1 MMTNNFNTQ
10 LPLNKSQG
18 ASSERRAFETQLL
31 TLLPALRAYA
41 LSLTRNN
48 SNAEDLVQDTLMR
61 ALRAYDRFEP
71 GSNMKSW
78 TFMIL
83 HNRFL
88 SGLRGKKV
96 EALDEIMAR
105 TLSLSP
111 NQQDFLDLKD
121 VLGALDTLVPEHR
134 EAIKLVRVAGFSY
147 EEAAEIMS
155 CKLGTIKSRINRAEV
170 ALRSALGPEF
180 CGQYGGSRAQGT
192 PYAIHAS
199 A

>member
-1 MMTNNFNTQ
+1 MMTSDFTT
-10 LPLNKSQG
+10 PHFSNKSQTT
-18 ASSERRAFETQLL
+18 SLERRAFETQLL
-31 TLLPALRAYA
+31 DLLPALRAFA

-48 SNAEDLVQDTLMR
+48 CNAEDLVQDTLMR

-88 SGLRGKKV
+88 SGLREKKV
-96 EALDEIMAR
+96 EALDEIMER

-111 NQQDFLDLKD
+111 NQQDSLELKD

-134 EAIKLVRVAGFSY
+134 DAIRLVRVAGFSY

-155 CKLGTIKSRINRAEV
+155 CKLGTIKSRVSRADA
-170 ALRSALGPEF
+170 ALRGALGPEF
-180 CGQYGGSRAQGT
+180 CGQYGGPRVQGT
-192 PYAIHAS
+192 LNVVHAS

>member
-1 MMTNNFNTQ
+1 MTSDFTT
-10 LPLNKSQG
+10 PHCSNKSQ
-18 ASSERRAFETQLL
+18 ATSLERRDFETQLL
-31 TLLPALRAYA
+31 DLLPALRAFA
-41 LSLTRNN
+41 LSLVRNN
-48 SNAEDLVQDTLMR
+48 CNAEDLVQDTLMR

-88 SGLRGKKV
+88 STLRGKKV
-96 EALDEIMAR
+96 EALDEIMER
-105 TLSLSP
+105 TLTLPP
-111 NQQDFLDLKD
+111 NQQDSLELKD

-155 CKLGTIKSRINRAEV
+155 CKLGTIKSRINRADM
-170 ALRSALGPEF
+170 ALRVALGPEF
-180 CGQYGGSRAQGT
+180 FGRYGGSRVQGT
-192 PYAIHAS
+192 LNVVHAS